1 MNFALF
7 LARLASDD
15 TLFGAARPQEQMI
28 MITRTAIVT
37 PFLFPFIFF
46 FHAALCVSAFASPVD
61 VDHACIKSFNLESC
75 GFYDSLYDPNHKQN
89 SVTLISREYF
99 FKDSDDH
106 LTRFHQS
113 PWYLENES
121 HESLL
126 NLEAEHHE
134 TTTLFPTPINSNQQS
149 SPVSLPAAI
158 SILGAGLLCLI
169 GLRRKKS
176 FR

>member
-1 MNFALF
+1 MNFAYILI
-7 LARLASDD
+7 RLASDD
-15 TLFGAARPQEQMI
+15 ILFGAARSQGHMI

-37 PFLFPFIFF
+37 LFLFSFIFF
-46 FHAALCVSAFASPVD
+46 FHAALCVSAFASPFD

-75 GFYDSLYDPNHKQN
+75 GFYDSLYDPNQKQN
-89 SVTLISREYF
+89 SVTLISKEYF

-113 PWYLENES
+113 PWYLKNKS

-126 NLEAEHHE
+126 NLEAQYDE
-134 TTTLFPTPINSNQQS
+134 TSTQFPMPANSNPQS

-158 SILGAGLLCLI
+158 SILGTGLLCLI
-169 GLRRKKS
+169 GLRRRLS